1 MHPHHRLMMG
11 ALKNA
16 LIVIA
21 AFVLYEMIEELKVL
35 LKHRF
40 PESADMHVH
49 YGRLMHLFS
58 VFMADLAIGM
68 LMYYAFN
75 FVH

>member
-21 AFVLYEMIEELKVL
+21 AFVLYEMIEELKL
-35 LKHRF
+35 LWKTRF
-40 PESADMHVH
+40 PESVDMHVH
-49 YGRLMHLFS
+49 YGRLMHLIS
-58 VFMADLAIGM
+58 VFMADLAIGG
-68 LMYYAFN
+68 LLYDAFN